1 MFSGGS
7 TNWPFGP
14 PNVWMTP
21 TEGFPGSPTTAIG
34 IVTTPPLAALATAE
48 PEPVLPVVDADGF
61 APGEPLAVHPAAT
74 NENAA
79 AVPISANR

>member
-1 MFSGGS
+1 
-7 TNWPFGP
+7 
-14 PNVWMTP
+14 
-21 TEGFPGSPTTAIG
+21 
-34 IVTTPPLAALATAE
+34 
-48 PEPVLPVVDADGF
+48 VLPVVDADGF